1 MKRKQKKKGLP
12 GFRWQESG
20 GGDEDRKCLLN
31 ANYLKIFD
39 IWFKVTGAQFWTFN
53 NLHNRES
60 QEKSQRLKQPQ
71 RKKEGQEKKNR
82 KMYINYLSCQQ

>member
-1 MKRKQKKKGLP
+1 MKRKQKKEGLP

-20 GGDEDRKCLLN
+20 GGDEGRKCLLN
-31 ANYLKIFD
+31 AHYLKIFD
-39 IWFKVTGAQFWTFN
+39 IWFKATGAQFWTFN

-71 RKKEGQEKKNR
+71 RKKEGQKNKKKQENVH
-82 KMYINYLSCQQ
+82 